1 MNAYAA
7 VDAAHFAELDRAQAR
22 EAALERF
29 QMDWEEAITREA
41 RLKSFREVDELM
53 DEVMEEI
60 ANDPLKNLKFGRA
73 LFALWAGW
81 PEIANCATSSCTRS
95 TASSNAT
102 LKANRQANTG
112 RLYEV
117 KRDEVPVH

>member
-7 VDAAHFAELDRAQAR
+7 VDAAHFAALDRAQAR

-29 QMDWEEAITREA
+29 QLDWEESITREA

-73 LFALWAGW
+73 LFALWSGWQAGDL
-81 PEIANCATSSCTRS
+81 ELRD
-95 TASSNAT
+95 
-102 LKANRQANTG
+102 LVQ
-112 RLYEV
+112 
-117 KRDEVPVH
+117 DEVNRIIERDFESESH